1 MDTIQKT
8 LKGASGTSFFWDT
21 IEASFNELEAILG
34 NCDIVNDSK
43 VSREWVREFGGIL
56 FTLYDWKMSEFGDD
70 EAVAWHIGGYNSE
83 STGKVKQELERLLE
97 LAEV

>member
-83 STGKVKQELERLLE
+83 STGKVKQELERLLK
-97 LAEV
+97 LV